1 VKVACESLF
10 GIIEA
15 VCGSVTMKRRVVVV
29 GSGAGGATVAKELAS
44 AGIDV
49 TLIERGA
56 RVEGKDA
63 FKCYAN
69 VHSAVEIMRAFCLGG
84 TTMVSVGNGVRTLRE
99 EIQQFG
105 IRLNY
110 EEVERDLGV
119 RLLPESLIGEGTRRI
134 AESAEKLGFKVERMP
149 KFIAAEKCTQDG
161 RCAFGCPSSAKWT
174 ALNFVESAERSGA
187 RVLTEMLVEEI
198 VVRGGEVKG
207 VLARSAR
214 SRKNSKFIEADAVVL
229 SAGALETPLLLQKA
243 SLPTSSSSLFVDT
256 FVTVGGVLADN
267 EDIGGE
273 EKMKEERMN
282 FSKEVPMSIL
292 IQFKNF
298 ILSPHFSRGLLIAL
312 KQKGI
317 NAKPANILG
326 IMVKIKDEEN
336 GRILADGS
344 VEKGIS
350 PTDAEILAGGASIA
364 GAILVN
370 AGVNPNSLVTTAPR
384 GAHPGG
390 TAKIGVSVDRNLET
404 EASGLFVADA
414 SLLPKAPGAPPILTI
429 VALAKHAAE
438 VLMEYVS

>member
-1 VKVACESLF
+1 
-10 GIIEA
+10 
-15 VCGSVTMKRRVVVV
+15 MKKIVVV

-134 AESAEKLGFKVERMP
+134 AASAEKLGFKVERMP

-207 VLARSAR
+207 VLARSTAR

-256 FVTVGGVLADN
+256 FITVGGVLADS

-273 EKMKEERMN
+273 ERKMKEARMN

-298 ILSPHFSRGLLIAL
+298 ILSPHFSRGLLTAL

-317 NAKPANILG
+317 NAKPASILG

-350 PTDAEILAGGASIA
+350 PTDAEILAEGASIA

-370 AGVNPNSLVTTAPR
+370 AGVNPNSLVSTAPR

>member
-1 VKVACESLF
+1 
-10 GIIEA
+10 
-15 VCGSVTMKRRVVVV
+15 MKKIVVI

-49 TLIERGA
+49 MLIERGA

-84 TTMVSVGNGVRTLRE
+84 TTMVSVGNGVRALRE

-134 AESAEKLGFKVERMP
+134 AASAEKLGFKVERMP

-174 ALNFVESAERSGA
+174 ALNFVKSAERSGA

-207 VLARSAR
+207 VLARSTAR

-256 FVTVGGVLADN
+256 FITVGGVLADSMR
-267 EDIGGE
+267 E
-273 EKMKEERMN
+273 ERKMKEARMN
-282 FSKEVPMSIL
+282 FSKEIPMSIL

-298 ILSPHFSRGLLIAL
+298 ILSPHFSRGLLTAL

-317 NAKPANILG
+317 NAKPANTLG

-350 PTDAEILAGGASIA
+350 PTDAEILAEGASIA

-390 TAKIGVSVDRNLET
+390 TAKIGVAVGRDLET

>member
-10 GIIEA
+10 GILEA
-15 VCGSVTMKRRVVVV
+15 VCSSVAMKRRVVVV

-134 AESAEKLGFKVERMP
+134 AASAEKLGFKVERMP

-187 RVLTEMLVEEI
+187 RVLTEMLVDEI
-198 VVRGGEVKG
+198 VLRGGEVKG
-207 VLARSAR
+207 ILARPTAR

-256 FVTVGGVLADN
+256 FVTVGGVLADSMR
-267 EDIGGE
+267 E
-273 EKMKEERMN
+273 ERKMKEERMN

-298 ILSPHFSRGLLIAL
+298 ILSPHFSRGLRTAL

-317 NAKPANILG
+317 NAKYADILG

-350 PTDAEILAGGASIA
+350 PTDAEILAEGASIA

>member
-1 VKVACESLF
+1 
-10 GIIEA
+10 
-15 VCGSVTMKRRVVVV
+15 MKRRVVVV

-49 TLIERGA
+49 MLIERGA

-69 VHSAVEIMRAFCLGG
+69 VHSPVEIMRAFCLGG

-134 AESAEKLGFKVERMP
+134 AASAEKLGFKVERMP

-207 VLARSAR
+207 VLARSTR
-214 SRKNSKFIEADAVVL
+214 SCTNSKFIEADAVVL

-256 FVTVGGVLADN
+256 FVTVGGVLADSMR
-267 EDIGGE
+267 E
-273 EKMKEERMN
+273 ERKMKKEARMN

-298 ILSPHFSRGLLIAL
+298 ILSPHFSRGLLTAL

-350 PTDAEILAGGASIA
+350 PTDTEILAEGASIA

-370 AGVNPNSLVTTAPR
+370 AGVNPKSLVTTAPR

>member
-1 VKVACESLF
+1 MKVACESLF
-10 GIIEA
+10 GIIKA
-15 VCGSVTMKRRVVVV
+15 VCGSVGMKRRVVVV

-56 RVEGKDA
+56 RVEGKNA

-84 TTMVSVGNGVRTLRE
+84 TTMVSVGNGVRALRE

-134 AESAEKLGFKVERMP
+134 AASAEKLGFKVERMP

-187 RVLTEMLVEEI
+187 RVLTEMLVDEI
-198 VVRGGEVKG
+198 VLRGGEVKG
-207 VLARSAR
+207 VLARSTAR
-214 SRKNSKFIEADAVVL
+214 SRTNSKFIEADAVVL

-256 FVTVGGVLADN
+256 FITVGGVLA
-267 EDIGGE
+267 GSME
-273 EKMKEERMN
+273 EERKMRKEARMN

-298 ILSPHFSRGLLIAL
+298 ILSPHFSRGLLTAL

-317 NAKPANILG
+317 NANPASILG

-350 PTDAEILAGGASIA
+350 PTDAEILAEGASIA

>member
-1 VKVACESLF
+1 MKVACESLF

-15 VCGSVTMKRRVVVV
+15 VCSSVAMKRRVVVV

-49 TLIERGA
+49 MLIERGA

-134 AESAEKLGFKVERMP
+134 AASAEKLGFKVERMP

-198 VVRGGEVKG
+198 VLRGGEVKG

-256 FVTVGGVLADN
+256 FVTVGGVLADSMR
-267 EDIGGE
+267 E
-273 EKMKEERMN
+273 ERKMKEERMN

-298 ILSPHFSRGLLIAL
+298 ILSPHFSRGLLTAL

-317 NAKPANILG
+317 TAKPANTLG

-350 PTDAEILAGGASIA
+350 PTDAEILAEGASIA

-370 AGVNPNSLVTTAPR
+370 AGVNPNSLVSTAPR

>member
-1 VKVACESLF
+1 
-10 GIIEA
+10 
-15 VCGSVTMKRRVVVV
+15 MKKIVVV

-56 RVEGKDA
+56 RMEGKDA

-134 AESAEKLGFKVERMP
+134 AASAEKLGFKVERMP

-187 RVLTEMLVEEI
+187 RVLTEMLVDEI

-207 VLARSAR
+207 VFARSAH
-214 SRKNSKFIEADAVVL
+214 SRTNSKFIEADAVVL

-256 FVTVGGVLADN
+256 FITVGGVLADSM
-267 EDIGGE
+267 GE
-273 EKMKEERMN
+273 ERKMKEARMN

-298 ILSPHFSRGLLIAL
+298 ILSPHFSRGLLTAL

-317 NAKPANILG
+317 NANPASILG

-350 PTDAEILAGGASIA
+350 PTDAEILAEGASIA

-370 AGVNPNSLVTTAPR
+370 AGVNPNSLVSTAPR

>member
-1 VKVACESLF
+1 
-10 GIIEA
+10 
-15 VCGSVTMKRRVVVV
+15 MKKIVVV

-99 EIQQFG
+99 EIQQLG

-161 RCAFGCPSSAKWT
+161 RCAFGCSSSAKWT

-207 VLARSAR
+207 ILARPTTR
-214 SRKNSKFIEADAVVL
+214 SRTNSKFIEADAVVL

-256 FVTVGGVLADN
+256 FVTVGGVLADSM
-267 EDIGGE
+267 GE
-273 EKMKEERMN
+273 EKMKEARMN

-298 ILSPHFSRGLLIAL
+298 ILSPHFSQGLLAAL

-317 NAKPANILG
+317 NAKPASILG

-344 VEKGIS
+344 VEKSIS
-350 PTDAEILAGGASIA
+350 PTDAEILAEGASIA

-370 AGVNPNSLVTTAPR
+370 AGVNSNSLVTTAPR

-438 VLMEYVS
+438 VLMECVG